1 MTTTNTTSS
10 PFPPTSSFRWV
21 MLGMAVLTAMLVVA
35 MPSLSLPVLFS
46 EISDDLGL
54 SLVQIGVIWGMGSFT
69 GMFIGLLGG
78 TIGDRI
84 GTRKTLIIAC
94 LLTGVFGALR
104 GLTVDFTTFLASTFL
119 LGLFQ
124 PSIAINL
131 HKMTGQWFPRQQ
143 LGRANGLL
151 SGGFGIGLLL
161 GSLLSATV
169 LSPALGG
176 WRPVMYFYGVIAII
190 ISLLWVVIHPRD
202 DNKQEHAGSRSYV
215 PLREGLPHIMRLR
228 NVWLIALGALGI
240 RACTSGL
247 FGYLP
252 TYLREI
258 GWSATNAD
266 SALATFYAASILG
279 VIPLSM
285 LSDRFG
291 SRREF
296 LMGSALIMALGTG
309 LLYIVEGPMVWV
321 AVIIAGLFFDG
332 FMSIYNTSVI
342 EVEGVGGTY
351 AGTALGF
358 AALVRNIGGTLA
370 PPLGNSLAIFGPSLP
385 FALWAAMGALGVVA
399 FYMLP
404 KKDVEGER

>member
-1 MTTTNTTSS
+1 
-10 PFPPTSSFRWV
+10 
-21 MLGMAVLTAMLVVA
+21 MAVLTAMMVIA

-69 GMFIGLLGG
+69 SIFIGLLGG

-104 GLTVDFTTFLASTFL
+104 GITVDFTTFLVSTFL

-131 HKMTGQWFPRQQ
+131 HKMVGQWFPSHQ
-143 LGRANGLL
+143 LGRANGML

-169 LSPALGG
+169 LSPMLGG

-190 ISLLWVVIHPRD
+190 MGLLWVVIHPRD
-202 DNKQEHAGSRSYV
+202 NTQQVNSGSRRYV
-215 PLREGLPHIMRLR
+215 PLPEGLPHVMRLR

-258 GWSATNAD
+258 GWSGTNAD
-266 SALATFYAASILG
+266 GALAAFYAASILG
-279 VIPLSM
+279 VIPISI
-285 LSDRFG
+285 LSDKLG
-291 SRREF
+291 SRREL
-296 LMGSALIMALGTG
+296 LMGCVFMIALGTG
-309 LLYIVEGPMVWV
+309 LLFVVDGSMVWI
-321 AVIIAGLFFDG
+321 AVILSGFFFDG
-332 FMSIYNTSVI
+332 FMSLYNTSVI
-342 EVEGVGGTY
+342 EVKGVGGTY

-358 AALVRNIGGTLA
+358 ARLVRNIGGTIA
-370 PPLGNSLAIFGPSLP
+370 PPLGNSLAIFGFSVP
-385 FALWAAMGALGVVA
+385 FALWAAMGALGIVA
-399 FYMLP
+399 LYMLP
-404 KKDVEGER
+404 KERVEQKR